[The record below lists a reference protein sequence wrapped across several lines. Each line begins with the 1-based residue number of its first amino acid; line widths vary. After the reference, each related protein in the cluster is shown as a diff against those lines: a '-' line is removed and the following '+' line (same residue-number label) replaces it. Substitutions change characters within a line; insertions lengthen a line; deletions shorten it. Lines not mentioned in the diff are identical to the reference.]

1 MDMLDMEKLS
11 IDMNYCCTKM
21 YSDSDSK
28 QQQDSYQF
36 GLKTDSNS
44 NFNTTWDS
52 VSKQTKIPTQTW
64 TQGCIQIQPTEG
76 LYGSTRLWLERDKN
90 SKL

>member
-28 QQQDSYQF
+28 QQQDIYQF
-36 GLKTDSNS
+36 ELKTDSNS

-52 VSKQTKIPTQTW
+52 ISKQTQIPTPNR
-64 TQGCIQIQPTEG
+64 TQGCIRIQPTEG
-76 LYGSTRLWLERDKN
+76 LYGSTRL
-90 SKL
+90 